1 VEDLTEL
8 SALAEAEE
16 EIAVAL
22 LLFEEREVGR

>member
-16 EIAVAL
+16 EAAVVVL
-22 LLFEEREVGR
+22 LLFEERGR